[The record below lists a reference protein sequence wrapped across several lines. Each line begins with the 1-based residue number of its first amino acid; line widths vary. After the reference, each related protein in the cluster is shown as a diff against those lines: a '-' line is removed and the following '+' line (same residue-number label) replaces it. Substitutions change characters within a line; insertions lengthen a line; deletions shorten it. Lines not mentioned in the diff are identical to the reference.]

1 MAYVVKEVQQ
11 TPNPNAMK
19 FVLDRPVC
27 EGRLS
32 FLDPKAAKSHAIA
45 ARLFAVNGVT
55 SLLFLGDFVTVCKS
69 PAARWAG
76 ITAKVKR
83 VLAGA

>member
-1 MAYVVKEVQQ
+1 MGYLVKEVQP

-19 FVLDRPVC
+19 FILDRPIS

-32 FLDPKAAKSHAIA
+32 FLDPAAGHSHAIA

-69 PAARWAG
+69 PAVRWAG

-83 VLAGA
+83 VLAGD